1 MTMVAQAISPADLLT
16 RAAAAERA
24 GDMPA
29 MRALGQQAV
38 TAFPDHPSAWF
49 ILGVAQHRLGEGT
62 ESLDSLGTARRLAP
76 QNPTILHTLGLVAFA
91 HRQASIA
98 VDAFEALVAAPGD
111 LPARQITETLI
122 LLADLLCDLA
132 RPIESER
139 HARRALALDPD
150 NRDARRALGASLLA
164 QNRAQEM
171 QAVIGSDPDD
181 VGGLLLLATAFE
193 SDRQPEIAQPLYAR
207 VLQLE
212 PENPRALLRQLD
224 VSLTLCEWRHYD
236 DLVRGVLDRVRAD
249 IAAGEGLTF
258 DVFNLLALPV
268 DPPLILAASRAQAAK
283 HARRV
288 PAPSPRPTPVRAPGR
303 RIRLAYLLPY
313 TDRHSLPQALIG
325 VIERHDRSRFEVL
338 GYSLRACNGSAFSVE
353 FRSTFDAIRDLAPA
367 QDAHSAEIVRA
378 DDVDILV
385 DTTGHTG
392 LNGLPILAHRPA
404 AVQAHYLG
412 YGLTS
417 GADFIDYLIT
427 DRNFLGPGGEAHIA
441 EAPVFLPHSFMAT
454 MRAPIAVDAP
464 TRRQEGLPEAGIVFA
479 NFNHP
484 CKIDPTTFAIWM
496 DLLRQVPGSVL
507 WMGGWTSAARRHLRG
522 VAAERGVSPRRLIFA
537 ELAPHPVHLGRLA
550 LADIGLDNRLHGGG
564 VTTVDALW
572 VGLPVVS
579 LAGVSPAARLGA
591 TLLPAAGVPELV
603 VDTVND
609 YIALALALARDP
621 ARRAMLRARLI
632 AGRDSSPLFDI
643 GRQTRHLESAYELM
657 WRDHCAGRPP
667 AMLEVPEMPA

>member
-1 MTMVAQAISPADLLT
+1 MMTAQAIGLDQILV
-16 RAAAAERA
+16 RAATAERA
-24 GDMPA
+24 GDLPA
-29 MRALGQQAV
+29 MRALGQRAV
-38 TAFPDHPSAWF
+38 TAFPDHPGAWF
-49 ILGVAQHRLGEGT
+49 ILGLAQHRLGDGAS
-62 ESLDSLGTARRLAP
+62 SLVSLRTARRLGP
-76 QNPTILHTLGLVAFA
+76 ENPTILHMLGLVAFA
-91 HRQASIA
+91 HRQASLA
-98 VDAFEALVAAPGD
+98 VDAFETLVAAPGD
-111 LPARQITETLI
+111 LPPSQITETLI

-139 HARRALALDPD
+139 HARRALALDPE

-164 QNRAQEM
+164 QNRVLEM
-171 QAVIGSDPDD
+171 RALIGGDPDD
-181 VGGLLLLATAFE
+181 VGGLLLLAAAFE
-193 SDRQPEIAQPLYAR
+193 SDRQPEVAQQLYAR
-207 VLQLE
+207 VLQIE
-212 PENPRALLRQLD
+212 PENPRALMRQLD
-224 VSLTLCEWRHYD
+224 VSLTLCEWRNYEN
-236 DLVRGVLDRVRAD
+236 LVRGVLDRVRAD

-283 HARRV
+283 HARGV
-288 PAPSPRPTPVRAPGR
+288 LASPARGTPVRTPGR

-325 VIERHDRSRFEVL
+325 VIGRHDRSRFEVL
-338 GYSLRACNGSAFSVE
+338 GYSLRACNSSAFSVE
-353 FRSTFDAIRDLAPA
+353 FRATFDDMRDLAPGQA
-367 QDAHSAEIVRA
+367 THSAEIVRA
-378 DDVDILV
+378 DDIDILV

-392 LNGLPILAHRPA
+392 LNGLSILAHRPA

-427 DRNFLGPGGEAHIA
+427 DRNFLGPGGEHHIA

-464 TRRQEGLPEAGIVFA
+464 TRRDEGLPETGIVFA

-484 CKIDPTTFAIWM
+484 CKIDPTTFALWM

-507 WMGGWTSAARRHLRG
+507 WMGGWTSSARRHLRG
-522 VAAERGVSPRRLIFA
+522 VAAERGVSPKRLVFA

-579 LAGVSPAARLGA
+579 LAGASPAARLGA

-603 VDTVND
+603 VGTVDD
-609 YIALALALARDP
+609 YVALALALARDP
-621 ARRAMLRARLI
+621 DRRAALRARLI
-632 AGRDSSPLFDI
+632 AGRDNAPLFDI
-643 GRQTRHLESAYELM
+643 DRQTRYLETAYEMM
-657 WRDHCAGRPP
+657 WRDHRAGRSP
-667 AMLEVPEMPA
+667 AMIEVPGNLA